1 MTQFASVNQSD
12 LQDSEFNFIKLL
24 VSKIENYKLFGI
36 IFFLVAGQS
45 LYIFLPALLGFLI
58 DSIFVKENLN
68 ITWLFL
74 FPIIWSLSHVFT
86 AISRFFTSTITQDV
100 RKSSKEL
107 IFQYLIG
114 LPNSVYVNKGAGE
127 VESLMQEISFNSRY
141 MFAENF
147 PFFIRIFI
155 SVIVS
160 ILILCYSSVWLGLL
174 FVIWLGL
181 YIPIS
186 YFIAKG
192 AVKHV
197 SESLVSSAE
206 VSASI
211 VDIID
216 NHELIPAFGTD
227 KFEVTKFQQLLGREW
242 RAYVTAQ
249 LSIDK
254 ADLWQ
259 HFLQLL
265 LPFGLVFF
273 IILTQNNIKMSPG
286 DIVALFAVTLILT
299 AQIRDFGRGVLAFF
313 EVKERMKTAL
323 KQLSDFRKISQRN
336 SKQGTQIPSS
346 HDIKFDKIDY
356 IYDGRYTALHQVT
369 FNIKENEKIGIIGY
383 SGAGKSTLMKILRGF
398 YRATSGEVYLGNIGL
413 NEIDP
418 KFLAEN
424 ISEVSQTIPLFHRSI
439 RENVAYGCS
448 GIIDDEIWQILERA
462 QFADYVKKLPNGLD
476 TVIGVKGSKLSGG
489 ERARLAIA
497 RAFLKNSKII
507 ILDEA
512 TAALDS
518 ESESLLQKGLEEL
531 MSNRTV
537 IAIAHRLATLR
548 SMDRILILE
557 KGRIIADGSHENL
570 LKINEPYKRLWNL
583 QVLI

>member
-1 MTQFASVNQSD
+1 MNQ
-12 LQDSEFNFIKLL
+12 LNLPESELKFIRSLFL
-24 VSKIENYKLFGI
+24 KIEKYKLFGVAFSLI
-36 IFFLVAGQS
+36 IGQS
-45 LYIFLPALLGFLI
+45 LYIFLPALLGFLV
-58 DSIFVKENLN
+58 DGIFVKRNLS

-100 RKSSKEL
+100 RKLSKEL

-114 LPNSVYVNKGAGE
+114 LPNSVYVSKGAGE
-127 VESLMQEISFNSRY
+127 VESLMQEVSFNSRY

-160 ILILCYSSVWLGLL
+160 IFILCSSSFWLGIL
-174 FVIWLGL
+174 FTIWLLL
-181 YIPIS
+181 YIPVS

-192 AVKHV
+192 AVNHV
-197 SESLVSSAE
+197 SKSLVSSAE
-206 VSASI
+206 VSAST
-211 VDIID
+211 VDIIE
-216 NHELIPAFGTD
+216 NHELIPAFGTE
-227 KFEVTKFQQLLGREW
+227 KYEITKFQQLLDQEW
-242 RAYVTAQ
+242 HAYIDAQ
-249 LSIDK
+249 LRIDK

-265 LPFGLVFF
+265 LPFGMVFF
-273 IILTQNNIKMSPG
+273 IVFTQDNITMSPG
-286 DIVALFAVTLILT
+286 DIVALFAVTLILM
-299 AQIRDFGRGVLAFF
+299 AQIRDFGRGVVAFF
-313 EVKERMKTAL
+313 EVRERMKTAL
-323 KQLSDFRKISQRN
+323 KQLNTFQKFSQQN
-336 SKQGTQIPSS
+336 NIDLGTQIPSS
-346 HDIKFDKIDY
+346 YDIKFDKVSF
-356 IYDGRYTALHQVT
+356 IYDTKLTALHNVT
-369 FNIKENEKIGIIGY
+369 LNIKENERIGIIGY

-398 YRATSGEVYLGNIGL
+398 YRATSGEVYLGGICL
-413 NEIDP
+413 NEIES

-448 GIIDDEIWQILERA
+448 EITEDKIWQILERA
-462 QFADYVKKLPNGLD
+462 QFADYVKKLPNGLN
-476 TVIGVKGSKLSGG
+476 TIIGVKGSKLSGG

-518 ESESLLQKGLEEL
+518 ESESLLQKSLEEL

-548 SMDRILILE
+548 SMDRILMFE
-557 KGRIIADGSHENL
+557 KGQLVADGFHDDL
-570 LKINEPYKRLWNL
+570 LKRNESYKRLWNM
-583 QVLI
+583 QILI

>member
-1 MTQFASVNQSD
+1 M
-12 LQDSEFNFIKLL
+12 
-24 VSKIENYKLFGI
+24 
-36 IFFLVAGQS
+36 
-45 LYIFLPALLGFLI
+45 
-58 DSIFVKENLN
+58 
-68 ITWLFL
+68 
-74 FPIIWSLSHVFT
+74 
-86 AISRFFTSTITQDV
+86 R
-100 RKSSKEL
+100 L

-114 LPNSVYVNKGAGE
+114 LPSSVYLNKGAGE
-127 VESLMQEISFNSRY
+127 VESLMQEVSFNSRY

-160 ILILCYSSVWLGLL
+160 VLILCYSSFWLGLL
-174 FVIWLGL
+174 FIIWLVL

-192 AVKHV
+192 AVNHV
-197 SESLVSSAE
+197 SKSLVSSAE
-206 VSASI
+206 VSAST
-211 VDIID
+211 VDIIE
-216 NHELIPAFGTD
+216 NHELIPAFGTG
-227 KFEVTKFQQLLGREW
+227 KYEITKFRQLLDREW
-242 RAYVTAQ
+242 RAYIDAQ

-265 LPFGLVFF
+265 LPFGMVFF
-273 IILTQNNIKMSPG
+273 IVFTKDSIEMSPG
-286 DIVALFAVTLILT
+286 DIMGLFAVTLVLT
-299 AQIRDFGRGVLAFF
+299 AQIRDFGRGLLAFF
-313 EVKERMKTAL
+313 EVKERMQTAL
-323 KQLSDFRKISQRN
+323 KQLSSFQKFSQQ
-336 SKQGTQIPSS
+336 SLESGTRIPSS
-346 HDIKFDKIDY
+346 YDIRFEKIGY
-356 IYDGRYTALHQVT
+356 IYDTNHAALHNVT
-369 FNIKENEKIGIIGY
+369 FKIKENEKIGIIGY
-383 SGAGKSTLMKILRGF
+383 SGAGKSTLMKILKGF
-398 YRATSGEVYLGNIGL
+398 YKATSGEVYLGNIRL

-448 GIIDDEIWQILERA
+448 EIADDEIWQILERA

-497 RAFLKNSKII
+497 RSFLRNSKII

-518 ESESLLQKGLEEL
+518 ESEALLQKGLEEL

-548 SMDRILILE
+548 SMDRILMFE
-557 KGRIIADGSHENL
+557 KGQIVADGFHNEL
-570 LKINEPYKRLWNL
+570 LKANESYRRLWNT